1 MTQHIPPVKV
11 DRNPT
16 VEAAA
21 RLKDV
26 TERVKAA
33 RPADQGADRLR
44 RPVDGM
50 DLDYGTPMDSIRD
63 IL

>member
-1 MTQHIPPVKV
+1 MDHM
-11 DRNPT
+11 PT
-16 VEAAA
+16 PKINRDKALENAA

-26 TERVKAA
+26 SDRAKAA
-33 RPADQGADRLR
+33 HPMDSGADRLR

-50 DLDYGTPMDSIRD
+50 DLDYGTPMDSLRD

>member
-1 MTQHIPPVKV
+1 MDHIPTPKI
-11 DRNPT
+11 DKSGPPET
-16 VEAAA
+16 AA

-26 TERVKAA
+26 SDRAKAA
-33 RPADQGADRLR
+33 RPIGQGADRLR

-63 IL
+63 TL

>member
-1 MTQHIPPVKV
+1 MDHMPNPKI
-11 DRNPT
+11 DRNGPL
-16 VEAAA
+16 ERAA

-26 TERVKAA
+26 SDRAKAA
-33 RPADQGADRLR
+33 RPMDSGADRLR

-50 DLDYGTPMDSIRD
+50 DLDYGTPMDSLRD